1 MGVLRADRPA
11 DRAMWRRGTDG
22 RPRRALWVSVKSLAR
37 SVQRAG
43 LYSS

>member
-11 DRAMWRRGTDG
+11 DKATCRSGTDG
-22 RPRRALWVSVKSLAR
+22 RPNRLLCVSVKILAS

-43 LYSS
+43 LYIS